1 MRQGVQT
8 ETPALNCASASVKS
22 SRAKA
27 EMNLISARQ
36 AWQPAPR
43 GLVKNARRG
52 GPGRSAV
59 TLRCSGHCVMKTLFI
74 LSTLITV
81 TLCTPENALGS
92 PPRAVSI
99 VRVPN
104 GGIQPQVVERDGV
117 VHLLYFAGNAKSGDL
132 FYVRSSDYGAT
143 FTAPMHV
150 NHRPGSAIAVGNI
163 RGAQLALGPT
173 GRVHVAWNGAYQEDI
188 PGVAEPYMRAPM
200 LYTRLTDAGTAFEP
214 ERNVIH
220 AARGLDGGG
229 SLAADLDGNVYVFWH
244 APIPGQK
251 GEENRRIWMAKST
264 DDGRSFAPEVVAYD
278 QPTGV
283 CGCCGMRAFAGKG
296 GSLYVLFRSANDVV
310 NRDMYLLSSNDRGRT
325 FQGADISKW
334 NVGACVMSSAS
345 LAQAPA
351 GVLAAWETEKQVYFS
366 RVKVGTDQITS
377 PVPAPG
383 PPVNRKYPSVASNT
397 RNETL
402 LAWTEG
408 MGWNK
413 GGVAAWQVYDQ
424 DGHPAPIHGKAEGV
438 PVWSL
443 IAAFTHPDGSFTIVY

>member
-1 MRQGVQT
+1 VQDSAGPIGP
-8 ETPALNCASASVKS
+8 PAAA
-22 SRAKA
+22 
-27 EMNLISARQ
+27 
-36 AWQPAPR
+36 
-43 GLVKNARRG
+43 
-52 GPGRSAV
+52 AV
-59 TLRCSGHCVMKTLFI
+59 TLGCRAHCVVKTLII
-74 LSTLITV
+74 LSALIAATLG
-81 TLCTPENALGS
+81 TLGYAPGS
-92 PPRAVSI
+92 APRAVSI

-117 VHLLYFAGNAKSGDL
+117 VHLLYFSGDAKNGDL

-143 FTAPMHV
+143 FTAPMRV
-150 NHRPGSAIAVGNI
+150 NHQSGSAIAVGNI
-163 RGAQLALGPT
+163 RGAQLALGAN

-188 PGVAEPYMRAPM
+188 PGVAEPYMKNPM
-200 LYTRLTDAGTAFEP
+200 LYTRLNDAGTAFEQ

-220 AARGLDGGG
+220 SARGLDGGG

-244 APIPGQK
+244 APIPSKK

-264 DDGRSFAPEVVAYD
+264 DDGKSFAPEVVAYD

-283 CGCCGMRAFAGKG
+283 CGCCGMRAFAGKS
-296 GSLYVLFRSANDVV
+296 GSLYVLFRSATEVV
-310 NRDMYLLSSNDRGRT
+310 NRDMYLLTSNDRGRM

-351 GVLAAWETEKQVYFS
+351 GLLAAWETEKQVYFS
-366 RVKVGTDQITS
+366 RVKDGTDEITS

-383 PPVNRKYPSVASNT
+383 PPVNCKYPTVAGNN

-424 DGHPAPIHGKAEGV
+424 DGHPGPIHGKADGV

-443 IAAFTHPDGSFTIVY
+443 VAAFTRPDGSFAIVY